1 MNSADL
7 PPPEFWFYRVYSEL
21 TLALLHQVNNELTG
35 VVFLAELIQEDVE
48 AGVPSGDKFQDL
60 HASIGK
66 VIRLTK
72 QAMDAHLPLPA
83 EPGKPHHDFD
93 ELLKDGIPM
102 LRLVFPKTI
111 TVRVEPPPPCLRG
124 ILIEKKDFQM
134 VLAAV
139 GLLLSPGS
147 SRSHGELVIV
157 GESSPPALVFHPGF
171 PAFGRSAEAANHRES
186 SPAFLALDHR
196 LRHLGGG
203 LEFFRNPAGHD
214 ALRLTLPTAPP

>member
-35 VVFLAELIQEDVE
+35 VVFLTELIQEDME
-48 AGVPSGDKFQDL
+48 AGASAGDKFRDL
-60 HASIGK
+60 HASVGK
-66 VIRLTK
+66 VIRLT
-72 QAMDAHLPLPA
+72 QQTMNAHLPLSEEA
-83 EPGKPHHDFD
+83 GEPLDLA
-93 ELLKDGIPM
+93 ELLQDGIPM
-102 LRLVFPKTI
+102 LRLVLPKTI
-111 TVRVEPPPPCLRG
+111 NARIDPPPAGFPRIPIG
-124 ILIEKKDFQM
+124 KKDFQL

-147 SRSHGELVIV
+147 SRSPGELVITV
-157 GESSPPALVFHPGF
+157 GSSPAVLLFHPDY
-171 PAFGRSAEAANHRES
+171 AASCLAAEAAQSES

-203 LEFFRNPAGHD
+203 LEVFRNPAGAD
-214 ALRLTLPTAPP
+214 AIRLTLPTVTP